1 MFLLAGCLFFS
12 FLVITA
18 IVKSVGRRSVL
29 FVESPTAEQSTEF
42 NSLDQL
48 KTASSKLRLQDF
60 HRVEVKGG
68 RSVWEVKAKD
78 ARYYPSR
85 NVTHVNDADVV
96 IYRSADSSVRITSR
110 AAKLHLS
117 ENALDRAELEGSVL
131 VVLDDGVTIDTEYAV
146 YDAATQEINAPGRVV
161 IKGEG
166 YQVEGIGLDVEID
179 NEIVKLSDR
188 VYSAFEPDAKAPRNI
203 EIGSL

>member
-1 MFLLAGCLFFS
+1 M
-12 FLVITA
+12 TA
-18 IVKSVGRRSVL
+18 IVKSMGRRSVL
-29 FVESPTAEQSTEF
+29 FVESPTSEQSTEF

-48 KTASSKLRLQDF
+48 RTASGKLRLQDF

-85 NVTHVNDADVV
+85 KVTHVNDADVV
-96 IYRSADSSVRITSR
+96 IYRGADSSVRITSR
-110 AAKLHLS
+110 AAKLHLDETS
-117 ENALDRAELEGSVL
+117 LDRAELEGSVL
-131 VVLDDGVTIDTEYAV
+131 VALDSDVTIETEYAV
-146 YDAATQEINAPGRVV
+146 YDAAIQEITAPGKVV

-166 YQVEGIGLDVEID
+166 YQVEGVGLDVEID

-188 VYSAFEPDAKAPRNI
+188 VYSVFEPDAKSPRSFDA
-203 EIGSL
+203 GSL